1 MDEST
6 SSASAGQVKPGSETT
21 EYRQAR
27 QANTWGIVGL
37 ILGGII
43 AVGPGLVDKF
53 WGANQNSVAYIAAG
67 GALSVVSVIYKMLVD
82 LGYIKSRT
90 DVKVAQQLGSEQK

>member
-6 SSASAGQVKPGSETT
+6 SSASAGQVKPGSKTT
-21 EYRQAR
+21 EYQQA
-27 QANTWGIVGL
+27 QKASTWGIVGL

-53 WGANQNSVAYIAAG
+53 WGANQNSAAYIAAG
-67 GALSVVSVIYKMLVD
+67 GALSVVSILYKMLVD

-90 DVKVAQQLGSEQK
+90 DVKVAQQLGSGEK